1 MIEVK
6 NLYKNYRVN
15 VKEAGLKG
23 AIKNLFHST
32 YIDKR
37 AIEDVSFKMEKGQTL
52 ACIGANGAGK
62 STLIK
67 MLVGIL
73 APTQGTI
80 KFWGENLQKQ
90 SMEYR
95 RKIGVVFGQKTNLWM
110 DIPLIESYNIVKVI
124 YKINEIEYK
133 KNFDMIVE
141 LLNLGSLLSIPAR
154 KLSLGQRM
162 KADMGMI
169 FLHSPQIL
177 FLDEPTLGL
186 DINIKQTIRSFI
198 KEMNEKKETSVF
210 LTSHDLKDI
219 DEICKSAI
227 ILSDGKLFYDGDIE
241 KLKNQY
247 TEKKVIKI
255 IGNSTQNLQ
264 LLLPKA
270 MVKEEGQI
278 ITISYKKREYS
289 FEYIWNLIMS
299 FIEVKD
305 ISIHESSIEDIV
317 AKIFKEKV

>member
-110 DIPLIESYNIVKVI
+110 DIPLIESYNI
-124 YKINEIEYK
+124 
-133 KNFDMIVE
+133 
-141 LLNLGSLLSIPAR
+141 P
-154 KLSLGQRM
+154 
-162 KADMGMI
+162 
-169 FLHSPQIL
+169 
-177 FLDEPTLGL
+177 
-186 DINIKQTIRSFI
+186 
-198 KEMNEKKETSVF
+198 
-210 LTSHDLKDI
+210 
-219 DEICKSAI
+219 
-227 ILSDGKLFYDGDIE
+227 
-241 KLKNQY
+241 
-247 TEKKVIKI
+247 
-255 IGNSTQNLQ
+255 
-264 LLLPKA
+264 
-270 MVKEEGQI
+270 
-278 ITISYKKREYS
+278 
-289 FEYIWNLIMS
+289 
-299 FIEVKD
+299 
-305 ISIHESSIEDIV
+305 
-317 AKIFKEKV
+317 